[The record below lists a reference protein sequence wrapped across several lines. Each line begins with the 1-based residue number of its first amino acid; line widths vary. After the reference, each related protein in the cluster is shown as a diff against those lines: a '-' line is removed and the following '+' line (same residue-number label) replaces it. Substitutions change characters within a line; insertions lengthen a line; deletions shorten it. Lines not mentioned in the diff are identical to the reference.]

1 MKILRTIL
9 LTAIAVAG
17 CGGYDA
23 PSEVVLGTNVYTQP
37 APTADFKPLR
47 SYYLDPSVEVWKDGE
62 LQAPTTVPSA
72 TLTTITNRMGTY
84 GYTPAA
90 LTASPHVGLRMVWFK
105 NSYTYYYSYC
115 SGYWYGWYGCWPSW
129 GYGGSYSTG
138 TVLLV
143 MVDLRPAPPPTPPPG
158 TDGGQRPVLWLT
170 GLYSVL
176 EGSSIENTTKLDA
189 ALDKAFDQSPYLKTS
204 AP

>member
-1 MKILRTIL
+1 MKILRWAL
-9 LTAIAVAG
+9 LAAIAAAG

-23 PSEVVLGTNVYTQP
+23 PTEVVLGSNVYTQP
-37 APTADFKPLR
+37 APGASFAALR
-47 SYYLDPSVEVWKDGE
+47 SFYLDPSVEVWKDGE
-62 LQAPTTVPSA
+62 QQPSTAVPSA
-72 TLTTITNRMGTY
+72 TASVINQRMGTY

-90 LTASPHVGLRMVWFK
+90 LTASPHVGLRMAWMQ

-138 TVLLV
+138 TVILM
-143 MVDLRPAPPPTPPPG
+143 MVDLREAPPPQPPPV
-158 TDGGQRPVLWLT
+158 DGGGRPVLWVS
-170 GLYSVL
+170 GLYAVL
-176 EGSSIENTTKLDA
+176 QGTSIENTNTLNA
-189 ALDKAFDQSPYLKTS
+189 ALNRAFDQSPYLKTS